1 MLGCVVQTATAE
13 VVEAAG
19 ALQLVVEDAS
29 ACSYYS
35 EDSIYDVA
43 TVGEDAVLASAGA
56 VEGLLSASI
65 HAVPVHLEANA
76 IVASRCGSGERGR
89 IEDAAAV
96 ARDVRTQGVVTSAI
110 IAEVTAVEGEGLQVG
125 ARLVGVAFGE
135 GELLV
140 VLKVDVHV
148 AVHPHA

>member
-19 ALQLVVEDAS
+19 TLQRIVGDTCVVT
-29 ACSYYS
+29 YYA

-76 IVASRCGSGERGR
+76 IVARSGGSGESGR
-89 IEDAAAV
+89 IEDVAAV
-96 ARDVRTQGVVTSAI
+96 ARDVRTQGVVTSAV

-148 AVHPHA
+148 AVHPCA